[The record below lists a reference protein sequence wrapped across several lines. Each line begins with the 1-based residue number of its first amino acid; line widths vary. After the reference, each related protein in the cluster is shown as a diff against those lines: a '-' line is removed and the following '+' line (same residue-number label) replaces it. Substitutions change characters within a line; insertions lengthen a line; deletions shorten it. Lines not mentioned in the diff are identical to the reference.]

1 MTSDTPQHRAPRFV
15 CGGASYKGESSS
27 DRTND
32 GLKKVLVDLDN
43 EGPDHPHPERVL
55 IEALRLVSGARASQ
69 HGDYTQLQ
77 SRIADLWSAYLKV
90 PVSAPQV
97 AFCMALLKVAR
108 DEVGEFNQDDGEDAT
123 AYAALWAALSYNTEH
138 T

>member
-1 MTSDTPQHRAPRFV
+1 MTPDAILTRA
-15 CGGASYKGESSS
+15 AS
-27 DRTND
+27 
-32 GLKKVLVDLDN
+32 
-43 EGPDHPHPERVL
+43 
-55 IEALRLVSGARASQ
+55 LVSGARASQ

-123 AYAALWAALSYNTEH
+123 AYTALWAALSH
-138 T
+138 TKEKN